1 MAFIVK
7 KPTEP
12 RIVKNWPVV
21 IPTAL
26 DDGKVRKD
34 EIFVD
39 YEVLPQNEIDEI
51 MSTASQA
58 GESVDKAILLRS
70 VKSINGLADEANNP
84 IPFND
89 DTFTDSL
96 NRVNQRM
103 AMSGSFWDVQ
113 AGRKPARKNS

>member
-1 MAFIVK
+1 MAYIVK
-7 KPTEP
+7 KTTEP

-39 YEVLPQNEIDEI
+39 YEVLPQSEADDIVR
-51 MSTASQA
+51 TASQA
-58 GESVDKAILLRS
+58 GESADAALLRRS
-70 VKSINGLADEANNP
+70 VKTINGQVDEANNP
-84 IPFND
+84 ITFD
-89 DTFTDSL
+89 EDTFADALDRT
-96 NRVNQRM
+96 NQRM